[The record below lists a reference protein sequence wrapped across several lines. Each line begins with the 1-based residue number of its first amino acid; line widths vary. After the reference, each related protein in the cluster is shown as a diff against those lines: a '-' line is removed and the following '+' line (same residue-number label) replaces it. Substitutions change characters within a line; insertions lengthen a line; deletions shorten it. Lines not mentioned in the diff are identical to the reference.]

1 MALIEEL
8 PDLAG
13 FAAITGTPS
22 EIRSRLNG
30 SADERVIALTFA
42 HGGAREVQAIADTMA
57 SIAPL
62 ISALIDRRQRAAL
75 EAVVEALAPH
85 VPPPE
90 HLMIEA
96 RMAAEARRAVLE
108 GGDWLTAAQ
117 VASLA
122 GFAASNPSTQ
132 PNKWKKQGAIFAI
145 RHQGADYFPGYGLD
159 PAAGHRP
166 FEAMATILE
175 VFGTVKDGWGIAYWF
190 SSVNSFLG
198 GRRPQDMLATQPD
211 RVIAAARDEMAEIAH
226 G

>member
-1 MALIEEL
+1 MALIAEH

-42 HGGAREVQAIADTMA
+42 HGSAREVQAIADTMA
-57 SIAPL
+57 SIAPFISDL
-62 ISALIDRRQRAAL
+62 IARRQRGAL

-108 GGDWLTAAQ
+108 GGDWFTAAQ

-145 RHQGADYFPGYGLD
+145 RHQGTDYFPGYGLD
-159 PAAGHRP
+159 PTAGYRP
-166 FEAMATILE
+166 LDAMATVLE
-175 VFGTVKDGWGIAYWF
+175 VFGTTKDAWGIAAWF

-198 GRRPQDMLATQPD
+198 GQRPQDLLATQPD
-211 RVIAAARDEMAEIAH
+211 RVIAAAHDEMAEIAH